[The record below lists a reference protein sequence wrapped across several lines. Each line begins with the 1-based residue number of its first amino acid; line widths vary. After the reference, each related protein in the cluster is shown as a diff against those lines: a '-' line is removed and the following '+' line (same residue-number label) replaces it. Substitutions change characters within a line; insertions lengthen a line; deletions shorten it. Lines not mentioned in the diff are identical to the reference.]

1 MLPAAGGEPVNRD
14 AALRIA
20 DVFSAV
26 RCLSDSAASLPLH
39 AYRRADGG
47 RERYTGRLADLID
60 RPGPATTTANLTGQ
74 LVAHLALDGNAFLA
88 KYRDADGQITQLGAL
103 DPTRVT
109 VALERGEPVYTL
121 SRADGVTRHGV
132 EDIIHLRAMSV
143 DGLTGL
149 SPIRQ
154 ARQALGLAQ
163 SLSGLADSFARN
175 SGRPSGILTLSSGAN
190 PEQLERLRSGFT
202 VRHGGPAAAGHT
214 AVMTGDVSYQSLSL
228 SMQDAE
234 FVAQR
239 QLSTAEICRI
249 FRIPTWMLSAS
260 SGDALTYS
268 NVESQ
273 ALAFVKFTLAP
284 WLTIIEQA
292 LSADA
297 DLSPRNVYVAFAIDG
312 LLRADAATRAQV
324 YTAALDPLT
333 GWMSRAE
340 VRALE
345 DLPAEPATAPQP
357 SEMIA

>member
-39 AYRRADGG
+39 AYRRAANG

-60 RPGPATTTANLTGQ
+60 RPAPATTTANLVGQ
-74 LVAHLALDGNAFLA
+74 LVAHLALDGNAWLA
-88 KYRDADGQITQLGAL
+88 KYRDADGQVIQLGAL

-109 VALERGEPVYTL
+109 VSLERGEPVYTL
-121 SRADGVTRHGV
+121 SRPDGAATRHGV

-190 PEQLERLRSGFT
+190 SEQLERLRSGFA

-214 AVMTGDVSYQSLSL
+214 AVMTGDVSYQSLAL

-239 QLSTAEICRI
+239 NLSTAEICRI
-249 FRIPTWMLSAS
+249 FRIPNWMLGAS

-273 ALAFVKFTLAP
+273 ASRVREVHARAVVDDHRAG
-284 WLTIIEQA
+284 
-292 LSADA
+292 
-297 DLSPRNVYVAFAIDG
+297 IDRG
-312 LLRADAATRAQV
+312 R
-324 YTAALDPLT
+324 
-333 GWMSRAE
+333 
-340 VRALE
+340 
-345 DLPAEPATAPQP
+345 
-357 SEMIA
+357 